1 MPEDTKPEQIVE
13 PLNSQISNQVN
24 NQNNHDSNHDHNQ
37 EILGS
42 KPSLKELAIVFAKLG
57 SIAFGGPAAHIAQI
71 EQEVVQRRQWMP
83 REKLLDLLSITNLI
97 PGPNSTELTIHIGL
111 EQRGWQGAIVAGAS
125 FILPA
130 MLIVWGLAATYVA
143 YQTTPAL
150 GSLLYGVKPVII
162 AIVIQALWKLGR
174 TALKN
179 IVTAIAGLLVLVLYF
194 LKVNDIALML
204 GAGVIVSIVSNL
216 RDHKSLNSILFP
228 FSFLPLHLPLGA
240 IATAAIPKTWI
251 AVFWSFLK
259 IGAVLYGGGYV
270 LLAFVQQEFVERTH
284 WLTSQQLLDAV
295 AIGQFTPGP
304 LFTTATFIGY
314 LVAGNLGAI
323 AGTIGIFL
331 PAFILVPLIN
341 PFVAKLRRSPWTA
354 GFLDG
359 VNAASIGLMAAVAW
373 ELGRGTLVDI
383 ATVIIASVSLI
394 TLLKFPK
401 INSAW
406 LVIAGAAIGYLWKA
420 F

>member
-1 MPEDTKPEQIVE
+1 MSEDTKLEPIED
-13 PLNSQISNQVN
+13 PLNFQIDRSINNQV
-24 NQNNHDSNHDHNQ
+24 SL
-37 EILGS
+37 IS
-42 KPSLKELAIVFAKLG
+42 KPSLKELAIIFAKLG
-57 SIAFGGPAAHIAQI
+57 TIAFGGPAAHIAQI

-111 EQRGWQGAIVAGAS
+111 EQRGWQGAIVAGTS

-130 MLIVWGLAATYVA
+130 MLIVWGIAAMYVA
-143 YQTTPAL
+143 YQTTPTL

-162 AIVIQALWKLGR
+162 AVVIQALWKLGR
-174 TALKN
+174 TAIKN
-179 IVTAIAGLLVLVLYF
+179 IVTAIAGLLVLSLYF

-204 GAGVIVSIVSNL
+204 GAGIIVSIVTNL
-216 RDHKSLNSILFP
+216 RDRKSLNSLIFP
-228 FSFLPLHLPLGA
+228 FSFSPFPLGA
-240 IATAAIPKTWI
+240 IAATATIPKTWI
-251 AVFWSFLK
+251 AVFLSFLK

-270 LLAFVQQEFVERTH
+270 LFAFVQQEFVERTH
-284 WLTSQQLLDAV
+284 WLTSQQLLDAI

-304 LFTTATFIGY
+304 ILTTATFIGY

-331 PAFILVPLIN
+331 PAFILVPVIN
-341 PFVAKLRRSPWTA
+341 PLAAKLRRSPWTS

-359 VNAASIGLMAAVAW
+359 VNAASMGLMAAVAW
-373 ELGRGTLVDI
+373 ELGRSALLDI
-383 ATVIIASVSLI
+383 ATVIIAIASLI

-406 LVIAGAAIGYLWKA
+406 LVIAGAAIGYFWKS